1 MHHDGERVRVRALP
15 PRNMVRGVE
24 GERCDRRVRAFPGSP
39 IELDDLFAGLPLARR
54 QIAAVGVLSPAQ
66 GFGRWAVGDVAE
78 VWAATLAPCLA
89 RPSGLVPVTVRGGG
103 RRIRTGHRGRE
114 PLAQSAACP
123 SRGSARSSTVMIRKC
138 LPRFGARCSAIRSC
152 FPGLAFLRVPGRKTV
167 KNRLHLDLNPSDQ
180 QAEVQ
185 RLLDL
190 GRPGS
195 TSVNATVSG
204 C

>member
-1 MHHDGERVRVRALP
+1 MSIAWFSSVVDCHDPEVLAAFWCQVLGYQVVFRNEREVDIA
-15 PRNMVRGVE
+15 
-24 GERCDRRVRAFPGSP
+24 PGP
-39 IELDDLFAGLPLARR
+39 
-54 QIAAVGVLSPAQ
+54 
-66 GFGRWAVGDVAE
+66 
-78 VWAATLAPCLA
+78 
-89 RPSGLVPVTVRGGG
+89 
-103 RRIRTGHRGRE
+103 
-114 PLAQSAACP
+114 
-123 SRGSARSSTVMIRKC
+123 
-138 LPRFGARCSAIRSC
+138 SC